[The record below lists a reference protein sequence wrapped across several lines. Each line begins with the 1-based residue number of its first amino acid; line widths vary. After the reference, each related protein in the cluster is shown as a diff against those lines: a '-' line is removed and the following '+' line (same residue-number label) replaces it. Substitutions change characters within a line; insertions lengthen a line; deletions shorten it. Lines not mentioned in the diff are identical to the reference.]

1 MNFRRTNLFLSLM
14 LAMFLAAVEGT
25 IVTMATP
32 TIAKDLQGFELISL
46 VFSVYLLT
54 SAISTPIYGKFAD
67 LYGRKNVLS
76 IGILIF

>member
-1 MNFRRTNLFLSLM
+1 MKKHMIFRKTNLFISLM

-32 TIAKDLQGFELISL
+32 TIAKDLQGFEFISL

-54 SAISTPIYGKFAD
+54 SAISTTIYGKFAD
-67 LYGRKNVLS
+67 LLAEKMY
-76 IGILIF
+76 FQ